1 MYSNPRSK
9 TLRNSEKTI
18 LYSYVN
24 VVISYKAWPIY
35 KRYFKIH
42 GLSLLFEPC
51 RNKICCDPREIQ
63 YARKIEEVLER
74 HFRLEFLVLRA
85 EVVLTQILQLFF
97 VLKWSKMFIKRIR
110 VLQFTLKSRLQ
121 EPHNI
126 FLHQNSQQD
135 SFFNPCF
142 LWVSELLLYS
152 AFVGNCVYVSQLDL
166 QKFVVAD
173 FFPSFQCLVFYM

>member
-35 KRYFKIH
+35 KWYFKIH

-126 FLHQNSQQD
+126 SSHQNSQQD

-166 QKFVVAD
+166 QKF
-173 FFPSFQCLVFYM
+173 FRGWFLP